1 MDKADRW
8 GDIATSAMG
17 TFSERFKASDNAKN
31 YILMLTRVKSLGDN
45 GIGLVRVNKLTGKV
59 EGKVVIDAAAGEEFS
74 LILCK
79 DPANNDVQEVYACGN
94 NLRGQ
99 LGINRMS
106 HV

>member
-59 EGKVVIDAAAGEEFS
+59 EGKVVIDDKEPDYLFDEIDNVLFY
-74 LILCK
+74 K
-79 DPANNDVQEVYACGN
+79 DANKKIVAYNF
-94 NLRGQ
+94 
-99 LGINRMS
+99 MK
-106 HV
+106 